1 MPAFAP
7 TAQNSK
13 NISRA
18 KRYISSCIAEEEM
31 RKFVKAFGSMMM
43 TAGLFSGVV
52 TIMAANV

>member
-1 MPAFAP
+1 
-7 TAQNSK
+7 
-13 NISRA
+13 
-18 KRYISSCIAEEEM
+18 M